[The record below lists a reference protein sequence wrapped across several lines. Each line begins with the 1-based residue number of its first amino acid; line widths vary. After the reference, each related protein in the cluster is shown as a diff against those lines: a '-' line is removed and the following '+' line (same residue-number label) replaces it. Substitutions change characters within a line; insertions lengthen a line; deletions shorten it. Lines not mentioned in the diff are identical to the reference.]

1 MAIQRI
7 TVLGVPVDILQPQN
21 LENEILELLVMSGTK
36 QIVFLSV
43 WDLLRARGNNEFAQ
57 CVRNADLVLPVSK
70 SIIRGAKFLHKP
82 VPVRYNPF
90 STVINIFN
98 ILENHLKT
106 LYLLGGRKKVLTEAE
121 NNLHLTFKR
130 LQIVG
135 RYVGYYPKSEEDR
148 IIEAIKKA
156 SPSLVLV
163 SEGIR
168 DKDVWSYERRDR
180 FSNSIFLYYH
190 DALGIFSERI
200 QRVSEKKFNKGRE
213 IFSEI
218 QRNPVKI
225 FLLFPFIWYIISLV
239 WEKLFRKDK

>member
-7 TVLGVPVDILQPQN
+7 NVLGVPVDVLQPQDM
-21 LENEILELLVMSGTK
+21 EKEILELLVMNGSK
-36 QIVFLSV
+36 QIVFLSI
-43 WDLLRARGNNEFAQ
+43 WDLLKARRNSEYAQ
-57 CVRNADLVLPVSK
+57 CLQNADLILPVSK
-70 SIIRGAKFLHKP
+70 SIIRGAKFLKKQ

-90 STVINIFN
+90 TATIDILN
-98 ILENHLKT
+98 ILENHLKS
-106 LYLLGGRKKVLTEAE
+106 LYLLGGRKKTLVEAE
-121 NNLHLTFKR
+121 NNLHLSFKN

-135 RYVGYYPKSEEDR
+135 RYVGYYPKDEEDS
-148 IIEAIKKA
+148 IIAAIRKA

-168 DKDVWSYERRDR
+168 EKELWSYKRRER

-200 QRVSEKKFNKGRE
+200 QRVSDKKFNKGLE

-218 QRNPVKI
+218 QRNPAKI
-225 FLLFPFIWYIISLV
+225 FLIFPYLCFKLNLLWARLF
-239 WEKLFRKDK
+239 KKD

>member
-7 TVLGVPVDILQPQN
+7 NVLGVPVDILQPQDM
-21 LENEILELLVMSGTK
+21 EKEILELLVMNGSK
-36 QIVFLSV
+36 QIVFLSI
-43 WDLLRARGNNEFAQ
+43 WDLLKARRKSEYAQ
-57 CVRNADLVLPVSK
+57 CLQNADLILPVSK
-70 SIIRGAKFLHKP
+70 SIIRGAKFLKKQ

-90 STVINIFN
+90 TATIDILN
-98 ILENHLKT
+98 ILENHLKS
-106 LYLLGGRKKVLTEAE
+106 LYLLGGRKKTLVEAE
-121 NNLHLTFKR
+121 NNLHLSFKN

-135 RYVGYYPKSEEDR
+135 RYVGYYPKDEEDS
-148 IIEAIKKA
+148 IIAAIRKA

-168 DKDVWSYERRDR
+168 EKELWSYKRRER

-200 QRVSEKKFNKGRE
+200 QRVSDKKFKRGLE

-218 QRNPVKI
+218 QRNPAKI
-225 FLLFPFIWYIISLV
+225 FLIFPYLWFKLNLLWARLF
-239 WEKLFRKDK
+239 KKD